1 METELKGGELMDVK
15 YDPVG
20 EISIRGRAAK
30 IVLDPQGN
38 DPVRFFCF
46 AEDLEKL
53 LDGKFSYV
61 KVFRDAAPADRFA
74 EPC

>member
-1 METELKGGELMDVK
+1 MDVK

-20 EISIRGRAAK
+20 EILIRGRAAK
-30 IVLDPQGN
+30 IVLDPTSK

-46 AEDLEKL
+46 VEDLEKL
-53 LDGKFSYV
+53 LDGKFQYV
-61 KVFRDAAPADRFA
+61 KVFRDSGAADRFA